1 MRKSL
6 FLVVIAFLMM
16 TLDVNAQD
24 RTILMP
30 RPLGTSVYDGEGDYF
45 SKAYR
50 WFLESEIDSGV
61 TNLKKVIESTGYT
74 LDPNGYY
81 VVVANFTD
89 QFSPIGIIG
98 KDVDFFDTR
107 LYGLQE
113 ENLYYIFI
121 SQTDSVSFLSVLAT
135 SKTSPFME
143 HLPGFLGFIGLLP
156 GAQEISALPGP
167 NAAWVE
173 IRQFTIPKS
182 YRKFS
187 DLSFLVKKN
196 LSDENMLATLI
207 IDNSAKERWS
217 FGVAFALTSLRDVD
231 IVVGSDGTI
240 IVQPKPTA
248 DPAVF
253 GVINYHFF
261 PVDTKAK
268 TFGNSIHALGGLR
281 VGGPF
286 LEPILGIGGGVS
298 LDIIDLHVFAGYSV
312 EFANEL
318 KEEYKIGQKIS
329 KEEDPFQ
336 LNIRGKLRFGL
347 EVKFP

>member
-1 MRKSL
+1 MRQLL
-6 FLVVIAFLMM
+6 FGVLLALLLMA
-16 TLDVNAQD
+16 LAVNAQD
-24 RTILMP
+24 RTILIP
-30 RPLGTSVYDGEGDYF
+30 RPLGTNIYDGEGDYF

-50 WFLESEIDSGV
+50 WFLESEVDSGV
-61 TNLKKVIESTGYT
+61 ANLKKVIESSGYT
-74 LDPNGYY
+74 MDPNGYY
-81 VVVANFTD
+81 VVVAHFTD
-89 QFSPIGIIG
+89 QFAPIGIIG
-98 KDVDFFDTR
+98 KDVDFFSTR

-113 ENLYYIFI
+113 ENLYYVFV

-135 SKTSPFME
+135 SKSSPFLE
-143 HLPGFLGFIGLLP
+143 NLPGFLGFIGILP
-156 GAQEISALPGP
+156 TAQKISALPGP
-167 NAAWVE
+167 DAAWVE

-217 FGVAFALTSLRDVD
+217 FGVAFALTSVRDVD
-231 IVVGSDGTI
+231 IIVGSDGRI

-253 GVINYHFF
+253 GVVNYHFF
-261 PVDTKAK
+261 AVDTKAK

-286 LEPILGIGGGVS
+286 LEPILGIGGGFS
-298 LDIIDLHVFAGYSV
+298 LGIIDLHVFAAYSV

-318 KEEYKIGQKIS
+318 EEKFEIGQEVG
-329 KEEDPFQ
+329 KEVDPFK
-336 LNIRGKLRFGL
+336 LKIRGKPRFGL
-347 EVKFP
+347 EIKFP